1 LTSTGLFFVS
11 LFNWKGAKYRLSF
24 VLVYF
29 FPLDWFNQF
38 HPILR
43 AIGSMLL
50 LSLPLFFSG
59 IVFSESIKR
68 AGQISGPLAANLSGS
83 VFGGVVEYTSLLW
96 GVQSLYLTGALIY
109 FLAFL
114 AFWQARRK

>member
-1 LTSTGLFFVS
+1 
-11 LFNWKGAKYRLSF
+11 
-24 VLVYF
+24 
-29 FPLDWFNQF
+29 
-38 HPILR
+38 
-43 AIGSMLL
+43 MLL